1 MWVREGKA
9 LFCLRPDN
17 PLRVRVWDTVRSN
30 SFESFVLGLIIA
42 NCVLLA
48 LDNPGVEGGSV
59 LRQVGTLS
67 AHDARESSALVL
79 VSRLDAGRMTADML
93 CAGAG

>member
-1 MWVREGKA
+1 VWVREGKA

-48 LDNPGVEGGSV
+48 LDNPGVEDGSV
-59 LRQVGTLS
+59 LRQVGNLS
-67 AHDARESSALVL
+67 AHHARESDVVVL
-79 VSRLDAGRMTADML
+79 ASKLDAGRMIAGML
-93 CAGAG
+93 CAGTG

>member
-17 PLRVRVWDTVRSN
+17 PLRVHVWDTVRSN